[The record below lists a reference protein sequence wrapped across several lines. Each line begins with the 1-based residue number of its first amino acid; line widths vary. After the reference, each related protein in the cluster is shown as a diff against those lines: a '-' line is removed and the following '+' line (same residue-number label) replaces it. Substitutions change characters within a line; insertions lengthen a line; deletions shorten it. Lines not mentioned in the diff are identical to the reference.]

1 VKQKKRRDISAKK
14 VSSQQICQKRGF
26 RIISVSTYILVRF
39 SQNPFALPRSGHLF
53 LSIFEILKIVL
64 EKIPHF
70 V

>member
-1 VKQKKRRDISAKK
+1 MELERYGHNA
-14 VSSQQICQKRGF
+14 
-26 RIISVSTYILVRF
+26 YILIAF
-39 SQNPFALPRSGHLF
+39 SENSFGYSRIGHLF